1 MDINNITVGDIIT
14 FILGLAS
21 VIGACG
27 VIFKFGSKT
36 FSKAIAK
43 AMKPTNDR
51 LDQMASQISDV
62 DMSQCKN
69 FLVRFLADIEQGNQ
83 IDEVEKERFY
93 ETYEHYTS
101 PELHGNSYIK
111 EKVEKLKKAGKL

>member
-1 MDINNITVGDIIT
+1 MDINSITVGDIIA
-14 FILGLAS
+14 FILGLAG

-27 VIFKFGSKT
+27 VIFKFGFKA
-36 FSKAIAK
+36 FSKAIEK

-51 LDQMASQISDV
+51 LDDMANQIADV

-69 FLVRFLADIEQGNQ
+69 FLVRFLADVEQGNK
-83 IDEVEKERFY
+83 IDEIEKERFY

-101 PELHGNSYIK
+101 PKLKGNSYIK
-111 EKVEKLKKAGKL
+111 EKVESLKKAGKL